1 MSERSL
7 EELMRD
13 LRDDFKIDDYL
24 ELRRRVPGRDINLFL
39 FHHQFPGDEPFKGLD
54 FLFLLE
60 DDFKKHDI
68 SADDYVDMLDGDL
81 EAIDRL
87 CLQTL
92 AAISKRQKNAPHT
105 PHAMANGEVIGDALV
120 GHMLVIMA
128 ETLSIY
134 QLPIIRSFQILLK
147 VATGAFN
154 SEHKKAREL
163 KDKKFMAAAMLAEN
177 PDLSDRQLAKKLGVN
192 ASTVNRWKG
201 DDFDRK
207 VNLFRNG
214 ISRPPPKTPD
224 N

>member
-1 MSERSL
+1 MTERSTEGLVRELL
-7 EELMRD
+7 E
-13 LRDDFKIDDYL
+13 DFKIDDYL
-24 ELRRRVPGRDINLFL
+24 ELRKRVPGRDINLFL
-39 FHHQFPGDEPFKGLD
+39 FHHSFPGDDPFKGLD

-60 DDFKKHDI
+60 DEFKKHDI

-92 AAISKRQKNAPHT
+92 AAISKRQKSAPDT

-134 QLPIIRSFQILLK
+134 QLPILRSFQILLK

-154 SEHKKAREL
+154 SEYKKARAL
-163 KDKKFMAAAMLAEN
+163 KDKKFLAAYILAEN
-177 PDLSDRQLAKKLGVN
+177 PGLSDRQLAQKLGVN
-192 ASTVNRWKG
+192 VSTISRWRG
-201 DDFDRK
+201 DDFDRR